1 MRVLA
6 WATSRRTYARLK
18 HWYVTYPM
26 VRWSIAAGV
35 IILLALGATLHAQGT
50 PPNGNPQMLDGIAGA
65 YRTASQVWVARLLPI
80 AQRTFALLATLE
92 LIISGTLWTFR
103 RDTIDDIAGRFLL
116 KFILMSF
123 MLTLITGFHTW
134 VPPIIAGFVT
144 AGESATGLSGLS
156 PSAVLEL
163 GWQASAAILHSISVS
178 NAVLDP
184 ITSLFVVLLAFVMWL
199 AFVVIAAQLLRVL
212 VESYLILSG
221 GVLFLGMAGFR
232 ATAGYAENYLNYAV
246 AVGIKIFVLYLI
258 VGIGM
263 SLATQWAAMLTTDN
277 WDIGAGNP
285 TLLPQI
291 VGGTVILAILTVS
304 LPGAFAAR
312 ITGSHSLGVAH
323 ALRSL

>member
-1 MRVLA
+1 VRIIA
-6 WATSRRTYARLK
+6 WTATGCTSVRLR
-18 HWYVTYPM
+18 HWYVAYPT
-26 VRWSIAAGV
+26 VRWSVALGV
-35 IILLALGATLHAQGT
+35 IALVAVGATLHAQGI
-50 PPNGNPQMLDGIAGA
+50 PPNGNPQMLDGIAGS
-65 YRTASQVWVARLLPI
+65 YHTASQTWIARLLPI

-92 LIISGTLWTFR
+92 LIVSGILWTFR

-123 MLTLITGFHTW
+123 MLTLITGFQTW
-134 VPPIIAGFVT
+134 VPPIVAGFVT
-144 AGESATGLSGLS
+144 VGERATGLSGLS
-156 PSAVLEL
+156 PSTVLDL
-163 GWQASAAILHSISVS
+163 GWQASAALLHSISVS

-263 SLATQWAAMLTTDN
+263 SLATQWAAMLTADN
-277 WDIGAGNP
+277 WNIGGGNP
-285 TLLPQI
+285 TILPQI
-291 VGGTVILAILTVS
+291 VGGTIVLAILTVS
-304 LPGAFAAR
+304 LPGAFAGR